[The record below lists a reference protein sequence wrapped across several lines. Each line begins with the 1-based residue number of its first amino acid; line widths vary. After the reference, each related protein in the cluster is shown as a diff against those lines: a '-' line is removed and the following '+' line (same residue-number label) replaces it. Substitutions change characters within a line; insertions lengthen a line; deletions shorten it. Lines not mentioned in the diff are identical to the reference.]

1 MMPSGLCFSGSIFG
15 KHAEDGWELARH
27 VYGRIGEPGLW
38 DWQSVSTDVGGFQR
52 WLASQHA
59 ALSQYRFSNHRK
71 YESLDAFSRNGT
83 GSVVESFV
91 NWITATGSFGDLV
104 RAAHRRVGQNPTE
117 VFDALY
123 GDMRRVH
130 RFGRLAKFDFLAL
143 LGKLGIAPIT
153 PGSAY
158 IRDNAI
164 GPFLGLCM
172 LVTGNRNGPIIRT
185 QADAIYVE
193 LGQALTV
200 GMQELEDALCNWQK
214 SPGEYRHFRG

>member
-1 MMPSGLCFSGSIFG
+1 MS
-15 KHAEDGWELARH
+15 
-27 VYGRIGEPGLW
+27 
-38 DWQSVSTDVGGFQR
+38 
-52 WLASQHA
+52 
-59 ALSQYRFSNHRK
+59 HRK